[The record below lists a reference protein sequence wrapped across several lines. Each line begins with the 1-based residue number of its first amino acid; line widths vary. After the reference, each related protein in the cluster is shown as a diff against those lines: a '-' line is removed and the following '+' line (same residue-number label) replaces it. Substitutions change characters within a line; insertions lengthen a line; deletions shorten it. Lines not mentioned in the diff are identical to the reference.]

1 MKRIFSIIV
10 LLAAALPALAFTPLK
25 AKMEQLQPRDSILI
39 ADQLKYTLPLEAVPD
54 GSWIELP
61 RLDNQICDYVDV
73 IGDWVKDTVAVDA
86 AAGTKNID
94 ASVVLASYDEGEYR
108 IPDLPVV
115 LHRGGGV
122 ADTLVFAG
130 EDILV
135 CTIPLDSTFVMHDIR
150 PQAELKL
157 SLWDR
162 ICLFFEEH
170 PWVLWILVVVA
181 VHLLIAGAVLL
192 AIKLTRRKVA
202 KAQHRDPAH
211 VVALRKLDQYRG
223 DNLWAAPKQKQFY
236 SGVTDAVREY
246 LAARYD
252 ISAME
257 MTTAEIFTALKSSD
271 VPQDLKDELQDLF
284 QRADFVKF
292 AKYTASEQENAA
304 AVPVAVKFVVGT
316 YQQEIKK
323 EAQNV
328 L

>member
-10 LLAAALPALAFTPLK
+10 LFAAALPALAFTPLK

-61 RLDNQICDYVDV
+61 RLDNQICEYVDV

-94 ASVVLASYDEGEYR
+94 ASVLLASYDEGEYR

-162 ICLFFEEH
+162 ISLFFEEH
-170 PWVLWILVVVA
+170 PWVLWVLVIVALCLVV
-181 VHLLIAGAVLL
+181 AGAVWL
-192 AIKLTRRKVA
+192 AVKLTRRSA
-202 KAQHRDPAH
+202 GEEHHDPAH

-223 DNLWAAPKQKQFY
+223 DKLWAAPRQKQFY

-246 LAARYD
+246 LAARYG
-252 ISAME
+252 IAAME
-257 MTTAEIFTALKSSD
+257 MTTAEIFAALKSSD
-271 VPQDLKDELQDLF
+271 APQDLKDELQDLF

>member
-1 MKRIFSIIV
+1 MKKIFSIVV
-10 LLAAALPALAFTPLK
+10 LLAAVLPAFAGRPLK
-25 AKMEQLQPRDSILI
+25 VRLEQLQPRDSILI

-61 RLDNQICDYVDV
+61 RLDNQICEYVDV
-73 IGDWVKDTVAVDA
+73 VGDWVKDTVAVDA

-94 ASVVLASYDEGEYR
+94 ASIILASYDEGEYL

-115 LHRGGGV
+115 LHRGGET

-150 PQAELKL
+150 PQASLKL

-162 ICLFFEEH
+162 ISLFFEAH
-170 PWVLWILVVVA
+170 PWVMWLLVAIAVCLVV
-181 VHLLIAGAVLL
+181 AGAVWL
-192 AIKLTRRKVA
+192 AVKLTRRNVKEE
-202 KAQHRDPAH
+202 HHDPAH

-223 DNLWAAPKQKQFY
+223 DKLWAAPKQKQFY

-246 LAARYD
+246 LAARYG

-257 MTTAEIFTALKSSD
+257 MTTAEIFAALKTSD
-271 VPQDLKDELQDLF
+271 VPQDLKDDLQELF

-292 AKYTASEQENAA
+292 AKYTASEQENAS

-316 YQQEIKK
+316 YQQEIKE